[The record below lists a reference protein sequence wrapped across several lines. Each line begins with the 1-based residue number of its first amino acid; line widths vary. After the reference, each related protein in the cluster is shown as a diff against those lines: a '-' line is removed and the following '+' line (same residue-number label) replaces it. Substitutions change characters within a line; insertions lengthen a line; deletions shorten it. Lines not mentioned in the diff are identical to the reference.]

1 MSRLGMSEEMSEMD
15 MMRQVATDRLVYMR
29 VMEKAVN
36 EIDMVLTNLKRDV
49 AEISQQVANR
59 NSEMTMVQEDETD
72 EPAED

>member
-1 MSRLGMSEEMSEMD
+1 MSEEMSEMD

-36 EIDMVLTNLKRDV
+36 DIDRILSGLKQDI

-72 EPAED
+72 EPAEE